1 MNDSTAIIK
10 NEIAFLLEEFKEL
23 IKIYDDKVEDY
34 LKDKYYF

>member
-1 MNDSTAIIK
+1 MNDSTTIIK